1 MSRNGAKG
9 RGDRWE
15 EREILKEN
23 ANRHGSIRS
32 QHPQVRRQIEDGED
46 QEAEW
51 NFMFWD
57 ASWISEGKWS
67 QRVFRGHGESEFDDS
82 HECGGG

>member
-15 EREILKEN
+15 GRGILKEN

-51 NFMFWD
+51 NFMGR
-57 ASWISEGKWS
+57 ASLMIATNAVVGEGW
-67 QRVFRGHGESEFDDS
+67 
-82 HECGGG
+82 

>member
-15 EREILKEN
+15 GRGILKEN
-23 ANRHGSIRS
+23 ANRRGSIRS
-32 QHPQVRRQIEDGED
+32 QHPQVRRQIEDGDD

-51 NFMFWD
+51 SFMVDIGGAVVTTSIQGTWG
-57 ASWISEGKWS
+57 E
-67 QRVFRGHGESEFDDS
+67 RV
-82 HECGGG
+82 